1 MKTINRILLIL
12 TIALF
17 SACQGE
23 EGPMGPPGE
32 DGTNILGSVYEI
44 KGSFGPSNNYSLY
57 YKFPKKLVD
66 GDVVIVYILWK
77 QESDNQ
83 GGLIDVWRPLP
94 QTILLNEGIF
104 QYNFDYTM
112 SDVQIVLEGD
122 LSILT
127 PGDTANQIFR
137 IAVIP
142 ADMIVAKSVDIN
154 NFNAVM
160 KAIQISPDKIQNIS
174 TESPTIVK

>member
-17 SACQGE
+17 SACIGE

-32 DGTNILGSVYEI
+32 DGVNILGSVYEI
-44 KGSFGPSNNYSLY
+44 KGNFSPSNEYSLY
-57 YKFPKKLVD
+57 YEFPENLVD
-66 GDVVIVYILWK
+66 GDVVMVYILWD
-77 QESDNQ
+77 QVSDNH

-94 QTILLNEGIF
+94 QTVLLNDGIF
-104 QYNFDYTM
+104 QYNFDYTLG
-112 SDVQIVLEGD
+112 DVKVYLEGD
-122 LSILT
+122 LNVLNS
-127 PGDTANQIFR
+127 GDTNNQIFR

-142 ADMIVAKSVDIN
+142 ADLVTSKSVDVN

-160 KAIQISPDKIQNIS
+160 KAIQITPDKIKNMS
-174 TESPTIVK
+174 VKSPDIMK